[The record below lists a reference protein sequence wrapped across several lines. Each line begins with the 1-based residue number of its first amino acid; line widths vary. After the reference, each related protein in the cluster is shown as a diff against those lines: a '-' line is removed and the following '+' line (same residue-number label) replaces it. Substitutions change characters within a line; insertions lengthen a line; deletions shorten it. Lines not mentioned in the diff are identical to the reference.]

1 MNKSS
6 PIIAVAL
13 LPARSAICTERLKL
27 NKVKMSNHERK
38 LRTNELYARP
48 EWYTTNCTTSIRS
61 QHDVNDRVPWD
72 WRILANGRADELLY
86 EHGILD
92 HTLPF
97 AELKRRAHIN
107 ERAKATNEAPDFYQ
121 RIRTDISPAAR

>member
-1 MNKSS
+1 
-6 PIIAVAL
+6 
-13 LPARSAICTERLKL
+13 
-27 NKVKMSNHERK
+27 

-48 EWYTTNCTTSIRS
+48 EWYNAVTTNCTTSIRS

-107 ERAKATNEAPDFYQ
+107 ERAKAANEAPDFSQ
-121 RIRTDISPAAR
+121 RIRTDISAAAR